1 LSKHRITY
9 RRHDPRGTTP
19 AARMGTRLR
28 HRQRGDSLLRNGTRA
43 TVLGGL
49 ALTAGFGMLA
59 YHTTQAQDAARAA
72 ARARAIAYER
82 HQYAL
87 QQAALARLHVQ
98 QQAAARAA
106 QLAALRTAQA
116 NARTRQLAA
125 ANAATAAATAAVA
138 TSVAARPPA
147 TVPATSA
154 AAGSAAAS
162 TPASVATPAA
172 AAVPSTPP
180 SPPAVSSGG
189 S

>member
-1 LSKHRITY
+1 
-9 RRHDPRGTTP
+9 
-19 AARMGTRLR
+19 MGTRLR

-59 YHTTQAQDAARAA
+59 YHTTQAQDAARAT

-106 QLAALRTAQA
+106 QLAALRAAQA

-125 ANAATAAATAAVA
+125 ANAATAAAAVA
-138 TSVAARPPA
+138 TSVVARTPA
-147 TVPATSA
+147 TVPATSS

-162 TPASVATPAA
+162 TPVSVATPAT

>member
-1 LSKHRITY
+1 LSKHRIPY

-19 AARMGTRLR
+19 GARMGTRLR

-82 HQYAL
+82 QQYAL
-87 QQAALARLHVQ
+87 QQAALARLHAQ

-125 ANAATAAATAAVA
+125 ANAATAAAAAAVA
-138 TSVAARPPA
+138 TSV
-147 TVPATSA
+147 
-154 AAGSAAAS
+154 AAS

-172 AAVPSTPP
+172 ASVPSTSV